1 MLCPAQGGGKDLTP
15 IETFSTPPVNRLAN
29 GARTEPCRNVRSQ
42 FRSRQH
48 WFRFRSCS
56 LSEWNAV
63 GGGGENGTAR
73 QKGDSGGTKH
83 GNSGG
88 TKQGTKAKDG
98 ESDEIGTLG
107 LRQQRTG
114 QDGKSDEIGTLGD
127 GGKGQDGK
135 SDGTHGWKR
144 RSSRMRCLL

>member
-1 MLCPAQGGGKDLTP
+1 MAVAPYAHGMGGYASSS
-15 IETFSTPPVNRLAN
+15 FSLRRCSYPYLFASFFILSLPL
-29 GARTEPCRNVRSQ
+29 S
-42 FRSRQH
+42 FIL
-48 WFRFRSCS
+48 SCS
-56 LSEWNAV
+56 LSEWDAV
-63 GGGGENGTAR
+63 GGVGENGTER

-83 GNSGG
+83 G
-88 TKQGTKAKDG
+88 TKTKEG

-135 SDGTHGWKR
+135 SEGTHGWKR

>member
-1 MLCPAQGGGKDLTP
+1 MLCLAQGGGRDLTP
-15 IETFSTPPVNRLAN
+15 IETSSTPPVNRLAN

-56 LSEWNAV
+56 LSEWQAV
-63 GGGGENGTAR
+63 GGVRENGTER

-88 TKQGTKAKDG
+88 TKNGTKHGTKAQDG

-107 LRQQRTG
+107 LRQERTR
-114 QDGKSDEIGTLGD
+114 
-127 GGKGQDGK
+127 GK
-135 SDGTHGWKR
+135 SDGTLDAWLVH
-144 RSSRMRCLL
+144 